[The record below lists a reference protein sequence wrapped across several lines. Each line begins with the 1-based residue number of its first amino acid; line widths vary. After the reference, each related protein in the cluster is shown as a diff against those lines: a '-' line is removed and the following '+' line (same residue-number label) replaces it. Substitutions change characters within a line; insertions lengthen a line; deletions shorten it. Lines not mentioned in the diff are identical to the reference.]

1 VLAVHRRDFREM
13 ERECPELV
21 RRLVMV
27 MTSRIR
33 EYTKAQ
39 EQRDKLLSLGKL
51 SAGLAHEFNNPVA
64 AIARTTAELKKRVD
78 RLPEQMHE
86 LIKRQIT
93 PRQIEAITAT
103 LQEKAAQGT
112 KSFSSLEQSD
122 LEEALTDWM
131 DDRQVE
137 NSYILAESFV
147 RGGFGVEDLEAL
159 AAQVPPSALP
169 ALLGWIESTL
179 VTARLVAE
187 IEAASRR
194 ISDLVESVKIYT
206 HMDQAADKQ
215 PVNPHQGIQSTLT
228 VMGHKLS
235 EKHVRVETE
244 FMADPPLLLAYVS
257 ELNQVWTNLIDN
269 AVDAMPDGGTLRIK
283 TEQAGNF
290 FMVRIIDNGTGIPAD
305 ILPKIYD
312 PFFTTKPVGKG
323 TGLGLDVV
331 NRLLQNHQAV
341 ITVKSEPG
349 RTEFTVC
356 FPLGE

>member
-1 VLAVHRRDFREM
+1 
-13 ERECPELV
+13 
-21 RRLVMV
+21 
-27 MTSRIR
+27 
-33 EYTKAQ
+33 
-39 EQRDKLLSLGKL
+39 
-51 SAGLAHEFNNPVA
+51 
-64 AIARTTAELKKRVD
+64 
-78 RLPEQMHE
+78 
-86 LIKRQIT
+86 
-93 PRQIEAITAT
+93 
-103 LQEKAAQGT
+103 
-112 KSFSSLEQSD
+112 
-122 LEEALTDWM
+122 
-131 DDRQVE
+131 
-137 NSYILAESFV
+137 
-147 RGGFGVEDLEAL
+147 
-159 AAQVPPSALP
+159 
-169 ALLGWIESTL
+169 